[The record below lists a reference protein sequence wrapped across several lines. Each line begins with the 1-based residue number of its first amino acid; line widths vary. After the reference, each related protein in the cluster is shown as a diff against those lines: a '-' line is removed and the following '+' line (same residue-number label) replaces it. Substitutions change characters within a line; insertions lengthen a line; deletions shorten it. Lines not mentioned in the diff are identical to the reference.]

1 MSALG
6 ARCLLVLLAAS
17 WQGGQCGE
25 CPSNVLTSAS
35 RCFPSHFSN
44 GLISNLTAITQHCQN
59 GVFEQSLACLTDIET
74 SCHDNPDKQQL
85 LHSYMDVG
93 RWKASWAQLCSSV
106 HMLQEQSSCWSST
119 SQQSAACIKG
129 QMSELQER
137 LLKASV
143 DRVATSRSASDT
155 AVTLTAALDNLR
167 HYCNTSRGI
176 LSCFQPTLHKL
187 CSANASRLLE
197 DLFRAFQ
204 PPLCDV
210 TGHGVRDDDVT
221 TDDNL
226 AKDVNNTP
234 ESLSSRSKSLSKAN
248 TKSRPEYKSESI
260 TKADSGA
267 AMKSLNSVV
276 QVILLLLISY
286 THVLTVA
293 L

>member
-106 HMLQEQSSCWSST
+106 HSQYTST
-119 SQQSAACIKG
+119 A
-129 QMSELQER
+129 
-137 LLKASV
+137 
-143 DRVATSRSASDT
+143 SRSVSTHPLRHAQSVHIHC
-155 AVTLTAALDNLR
+155 VTLSQ
-167 HYCNTSRGI
+167 YTS
-176 LSCFQPTLHKL
+176 T
-187 CSANASRLLE
+187 ASR
-197 DLFRAFQ
+197 
-204 PPLCDV
+204 
-210 TGHGVRDDDVT
+210 
-221 TDDNL
+221 
-226 AKDVNNTP
+226 
-234 ESLSSRSKSLSKAN
+234 S
-248 TKSRPEYKSESI
+248 
-260 TKADSGA
+260 
-267 AMKSLNSVV
+267 
-276 QVILLLLISY
+276 
-286 THVLTVA
+286 
-293 L
+293 